1 MAFWWVQAHGDVT
14 GTHQPSAGGE
24 GLSGCRR
31 TLGYGE
37 GRSDPRYT
45 GKKDYRVTYMKQKFL
60 MLLPGFVLFGIGCIC
75 LFLQHKPREQ
85 VVVDRLNEAISNYT
99 EMNIRDDK
107 TYSLKVIDVQML
119 VTTYLPEYTIFGV
132 SCDEYTVRPNQIN
145 EAFTTEQ
152 EQDLPICNFEYLLLY
167 DEKEDRFYSVKFEA
181 AGRPVIPDF
190 TEAKELSGTVYELKL
205 PCLDSIDS
213 ISLKKNADPLI
224 TISARNDMETILNIL
239 ENTMSTTMSGE
250 IGTPVRVENIINIDF
265 FSGENMIGRLFLYE
279 DNEKYFI
286 EQTGNGVYTI
296 SRELYASIESYVPRG
311 DTYGE

>member
-1 MAFWWVQAHGDVT
+1 M
-14 GTHQPSAGGE
+14 
-24 GLSGCRR
+24 
-31 TLGYGE
+31 
-37 GRSDPRYT
+37 
-45 GKKDYRVTYMKQKFL
+45 KKKFL

-75 LFLQHKPREQ
+75 LLLQHKPREQ

-107 TYSLKVIDVQML
+107 TCSLKVIDVQML

-132 SCDEYTVRPNQIN
+132 SCDEYTVRPNQID

-205 PCLDSIDS
+205 PNMDSIDS
-213 ISLKKNADPLI
+213 ISLKKNADTLI
-224 TISARNDMETILNIL
+224 TISARNDMESIVNTL
-239 ENTMSTTMSGE
+239 EHTAPTSMSGE

>member
-181 AGRPVIPDF
+181 EGRPVIPDF
-190 TEAKELSGTVYELKL
+190 TEAKELSGAAYELEL

-213 ISLKKNADPLI
+213 ISQKECGSSHYHQRP
-224 TISARNDMETILNIL
+224 E
-239 ENTMSTTMSGE
+239 
-250 IGTPVRVENIINIDF
+250 
-265 FSGENMIGRLFLYE
+265 
-279 DNEKYFI
+279 
-286 EQTGNGVYTI
+286 
-296 SRELYASIESYVPRG
+296 
-311 DTYGE
+311 

>member
-1 MAFWWVQAHGDVT
+1 M
-14 GTHQPSAGGE
+14 
-24 GLSGCRR
+24 
-31 TLGYGE
+31 
-37 GRSDPRYT
+37 
-45 GKKDYRVTYMKQKFL
+45 KKKFL

-119 VTTYLPEYTIFGV
+119 VTTYLPAYTIFGV
-132 SCDEYTVRPNQIN
+132 SCDEYTVRPNQID

-167 DEKEDRFYSVKFEA
+167 DEKE
-181 AGRPVIPDF
+181 VIPDF
-190 TEAKELSGTVYELKL
+190 TEAKELSGAAYELEL

-239 ENTMSTTMSGE
+239 ENTMPTTMSGE

-279 DNEKYFI
+279 DNNLI
-286 EQTGNGVYTI
+286 ENYMPEVIY
-296 SRELYASIESYVPRG
+296 E
-311 DTYGE
+311 

>member
-1 MAFWWVQAHGDVT
+1 M
-14 GTHQPSAGGE
+14 
-24 GLSGCRR
+24 
-31 TLGYGE
+31 
-37 GRSDPRYT
+37 
-45 GKKDYRVTYMKQKFL
+45 KKKFL

-181 AGRPVIPDF
+181 EGRPVIPDF
-190 TEAKELSGTVYELKL
+190 TEAKELSGAAYELEL

-279 DNEKYFI
+279 DNGKYFI